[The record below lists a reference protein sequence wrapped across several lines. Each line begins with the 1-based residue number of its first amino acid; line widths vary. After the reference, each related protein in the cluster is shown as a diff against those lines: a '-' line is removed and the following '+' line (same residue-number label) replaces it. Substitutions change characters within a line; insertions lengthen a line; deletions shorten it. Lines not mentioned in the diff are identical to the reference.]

1 MKKNMWL
8 HSSIIYA
15 FAVTFFFADILMFSL
30 FEKQI
35 LYLLLCFY
43 ILNICE
49 KRSFITFMIFALLIA
64 LESSLYYGKF
74 GIQLLYLVPVT
85 FIAFKAKQTFWNW
98 KFQPYIILVSCLLIQ
113 SYLIEPVLLGIPA
126 TFSYTNS
133 KIIANIIVL
142 WCMSLIFSSQ
152 GKLGNRSK
160 AL

>member
-1 MKKNMWL
+1 M
-8 HSSIIYA
+8 YA
-15 FAVTFFFADILMFSL
+15 LALLFFFLDILMFSL

-43 ILNICE
+43 ILNICD
-49 KRSFITFMIFALLIA
+49 KRSLITFIIFAFLIA
-64 LESSLYYGKF
+64 LESSLYYSKF
-74 GIQLLYLVPVT
+74 GVQLLYLIPIT
-85 FIAFKAKQTFWNW
+85 LIAFKVQKTFWSW
-98 KFQPYIILVSCLLIQ
+98 KFQASLILITCLLIQ
-113 SYLIEPVLLGIPA
+113 SYFIEPFLLGIPA